1 MASRLTTIRAQLA
14 KLQRQAEQLERAA
27 SKRIKAAA
35 KVIARYKLSASDLT
49 EALKL
54 SGGDRVA
61 GGRVGRRSPL
71 AGKPVPVKYRD
82 SSGNTWTG
90 RGRPPLW
97 LVAAE
102 KAGKKRESFLV
113 GAKRQGKPAKA
124 KTRATV
130 KTLSPAAIGYS
141 APQRGKSGLEAANT
155 KARSKRSA
163 KTIAGSSPAADTS
176 ET

>member
-35 KVIARYKLSASDLT
+35 KVIERYRLSASDLT

-54 SGGDRVA
+54 SS
-61 GGRVGRRSPL
+61 GGRASSSRGGRRSPL

-102 KAGKKRESFLV
+102 EAGKKRESFLV
-113 GAKRQGKPAKA
+113 GAKKPAKA
-124 KTRATV
+124 RTVAKVKARKAAEAKAKPKSKRPAKTMAG
-130 KTLSPAAIGYS
+130 SGPAAEGS
-141 APQRGKSGLEAANT
+141 AT
-155 KARSKRSA
+155 
-163 KTIAGSSPAADTS
+163 
-176 ET
+176 

>member
-82 SSGNTWTG
+82 NSGNTWTG

-113 GAKRQGKPAKA
+113 GAKKPPKHGKAKAAVKVKARRTARAKA
-124 KTRATV
+124 K
-130 KTLSPAAIGYS
+130 
-141 APQRGKSGLEAANT
+141 
-155 KARSKRSA
+155 SKRPA
-163 KTIAGSSPAADTS
+163 KTIAGSGLSPEA
-176 ET
+176 